1 MTESI
6 ISSSPPPY
14 DTSEDISVV
23 RPATSTSNPGSAS
36 SSLHLL
42 PNPTPVVLNWPSPT
56 LPEADVQLYDPYAPR
71 NVTTSSSSSQH
82 SQPSYSPEPFGRPPG
97 YVIAGMPTT
106 NVVYSFS
113 DIGDNA
119 MILIPSANSP
129 DTRPK
134 YHISVRMNC
143 FIPSS
148 YITTIRRGATQE
160 GAMVGDFEMGIADKT
175 ATLFIRGK
183 EFPIGDVLGKSG
195 SRRGGLWDWKFVK
208 YGLFWD
214 CKRNPRKCFS
224 IDRKTLFA
232 IFVPVTHLRKPDTPA
247 ELPQLEVTPQGQPFF
262 DDILMSAMIIERWRL
277 TPASGDHKQ
286 LFN

>member
-14 DTSEDISVV
+14 DTSEDIAVV
-23 RPATSTSNPGSAS
+23 RSALSTSNLGSAS
-36 SSLHLL
+36 SSPHLL
-42 PNPTPVVLNWPSPT
+42 PNPTPV
-56 LPEADVQLYDPYAPR
+56 ER
-71 NVTTSSSSSQH
+71 NGLIVVFSTFPAFLFTGAIRQTSRNDH
-82 SQPSYSPEPFGRPPG
+82 NR
-97 YVIAGMPTT
+97 
-106 NVVYSFS
+106 
-113 DIGDNA
+113 
-119 MILIPSANSP
+119 
-129 DTRPK
+129 
-134 YHISVRMNC
+134 
-143 FIPSS
+143 
-148 YITTIRRGATQE
+148 
-160 GAMVGDFEMGIADKT
+160 MGIADKT

-208 YGLFWD
+208 HGLFWD
-214 CKRNPRKCFS
+214 CKTNPRKCFS

-232 IFVPVTHLRKPDTPA
+232 IFMPVTPLRKPDTPA